1 MARKLKKYQG
11 RKKSEVKANPY
22 GVAEYTKNRDAANN
36 DLIAYF
42 NSLERRDPG
51 MMGDVVPVQPKVV
64 KEPTGNTTILKEP
77 LWPAPVRFK
86 KGGSW
91 EGLGKSDKPKKI
103 KYKKNKKSKPNKKGL
118 FKI

>member
-1 MARKLKKYQG
+1 MKKSKKYQSG
-11 RKKSEVKANPY
+11 GNPLN
-22 GVAEYTKNRDAANN
+22 KDARNN

-51 MMGDVVPVQPKVV
+51 MMGDTPPPVQPKVV
-64 KEPTGNTTILKEP
+64 EEPEGNTTLYDNIKYPEGRKV
-77 LWPAPVRFK
+77 PVRFK

-91 EGLGKSDKPKKI
+91 EGLGKKDKPKKI

-118 FKI
+118 Y